1 MVTADELI
9 EELKSAGWRVSER
22 YLGDGEWGA
31 FASRMLPSGNVS
43 FCETFGDS
51 VQVAVEKL
59 YRDCQRLEAAIK

>member
-22 YLGDGEWGA
+22 Y
-31 FASRMLPSGNVS
+31 
-43 FCETFGDS
+43 
-51 VQVAVEKL
+51 VEKL